1 MHQPIKLY
9 LLTGFLGAGK
19 TTMLLSLLNG
29 GGVAG
34 KKIGVIQNEF
44 GKLSIDGALLR
55 RGDIQM
61 REISNGSIFCSCL
74 KLQFVSALAE
84 MSKQGLDMLFVESS
98 GLADPSNLEEIL
110 AAVEVLCA
118 DQPYTLAGTI
128 CLVDGV
134 DFLENA
140 ADLETVVRQIVHC
153 NIALLNKCDL
163 ISPARVQAVKEQI
176 RQYNE
181 NCLIVETE
189 QGRLDPRLLEQDLSH
204 YQWAPGEASTN
215 TVDTKP
221 KTFSISFEISVPWE
235 KLRRFLEGVLPD
247 CYRIKGF
254 CQTDIGWQQV
264 DVVGDRID
272 RKPCQA
278 RANSQLVFISKTGIQ
293 LIRRIHD
300 TWQAQVGLPVQLHN

>member
-1 MHQPIKLY
+1 MNRPIKLY

-19 TTMLLSLLNG
+19 TTMLLQLLNG
-29 GGVAG
+29 GGMAG

-44 GKLSIDGALLR
+44 GKLSIDGELLR

-61 REISNGSIFCSCL
+61 QQVSNGSIFCSCL

-84 MSKQGLDMLFVESS
+84 MSKQELDMLFVESS

-110 AAVEVLCA
+110 KAVEALCSY
-118 DQPYTLAGTI
+118 QPYVLAGTI

-134 DFLENA
+134 DFLEKA
-140 ADLETVVRQIVHC
+140 ADLETVIRQVVHC

-163 ISPARVQAVKEQI
+163 ISSERIQAVKEQI
-176 RQYNE
+176 RQYNP
-181 NCLIVETE
+181 NCLVVETV
-189 QGRLDPRLLEQDLSH
+189 QGRLDPRLLEQDLSS
-204 YQWAPGEASTN
+204 YPWAPGEATTN
-215 TVDTKP
+215 TVETKP
-221 KTFSISFEISVPWE
+221 KTFSISYDGDVPWE

-254 CQTDIGWQQV
+254 CHTDAGWLQV

-272 RKPCQA
+272 FKPCPA
-278 RANSQLVFISKTGIQ
+278 RANSQLVFISQTGIQ

-300 TWQAQVGLPVQLHN
+300 TWEAQVGLPVQLHN

>member
-1 MHQPIKLY
+1 MDRPIKLY

-29 GGVAG
+29 GQMAG
-34 KKIGVIQNEF
+34 KRIGVIQNEF
-44 GKLSIDGALLR
+44 GKLSIDGELIR

-61 REISNGSIFCSCL
+61 QEISNGSIFCSCL

-84 MSKQGLDMLFVESS
+84 MSKQDLDMLFVESS

-110 AAVEVLCA
+110 DAVAVLRSY
-118 DQPYTLAGTI
+118 QPYVLAGTI

-163 ISPARVQAVKEQI
+163 ISPERIQAVKEQI
-176 RQYNE
+176 RQYNA
-181 NCLIVETE
+181 NCLVVETV
-189 QGRLDPRLLEQDLSH
+189 QGRLDPQLLEQDLTN
-204 YQWAPGEASTN
+204 YRWAPREDSTN

-221 KTFSISFEISVPWE
+221 KTFSLSYENSVPWA
-235 KLRRFLEGVLPD
+235 KLHSFLTGVLPD

-254 CQTDIGWQQV
+254 CHTDAGWLQV

-272 RKPCQA
+272 RKTCPA
-278 RANSQLVFISKTGIQ
+278 RKNSQLVFISKTGIQ
-293 LIRRIHD
+293 LIRRINN
-300 TWQAQVGLPVQLHN
+300 TWQSQVGLPVQLHN